1 MTKKAVRLEDWIS
14 AGDAASFLSSK
25 MGFPVDPEY
34 IARVAKSKKQPVK
47 TRSLS
52 GHQLYYRPEIER
64 CIVRKRVNNHDQ
76 K

>member
-14 AGDAASFLSSK
+14 AKDAALFLSAK
-25 MGFPVDPEY
+25 MGFPIDPEY
-34 IARVAKSKKQPVK
+34 IASLARSKKQPVQ

-52 GHQLYYRPEIER
+52 GRQLYYRPEIER
-64 CIVRKRVNNHDQ
+64 CIVRKRVINHDQ